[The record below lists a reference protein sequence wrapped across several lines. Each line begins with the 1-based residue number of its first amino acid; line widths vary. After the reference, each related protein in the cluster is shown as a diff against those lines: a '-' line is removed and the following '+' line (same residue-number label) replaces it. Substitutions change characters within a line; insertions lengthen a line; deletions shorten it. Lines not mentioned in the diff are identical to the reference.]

1 VYPFASPRGGFRV
14 RTRTVP
20 SAKQEEIRGWRE
32 RVVRKEGEK
41 KEKEVGLAV
50 ILFKAF
56 VVEEGKDAV
65 GVG

>member
-1 VYPFASPRGGFRV
+1 
-14 RTRTVP
+14 VP
-20 SAKQEEIRGWRE
+20 SAKQEEIRGWWE

-50 ILFKAF
+50 VLSKAF
-56 VVEEGKDAV
+56 VVVEGGDAA